1 MAKQTQFATTA
12 SLKGL
17 SKGYI
22 PPKDSQCYNL
32 HVPPT
37 STHMLKTGF
46 QRMKDSAKL
55 VMVRQTK
62 PSAKIARCSTNGV
75 LTAVRPSRLSFLTQ
89 CVPHLFVSMSC
100 SRSCSDPAIGQVMT
114 VRKSGGD
121 CKNARPFTTAG
132 APWAVNMGCQIQANL

>member
-62 PSAKIARCSTNGV
+62 PSVQPKLQDAAQMECLLPYV
-75 LTAVRPSRLSFLTQ
+75 LLV
-89 CVPHLFVSMSC
+89 
-100 SRSCSDPAIGQVMT
+100 
-114 VRKSGGD
+114 
-121 CKNARPFTTAG
+121 
-132 APWAVNMGCQIQANL
+132 